1 MVSASGPQTNQQQV
15 KKSSTRDGRLAA
27 LILGIM
33 FLPTG
38 LQAAFTPRSFFN
50 DFPLGRG
57 WIALGGEVYNE
68 HLVRDVGGLFLILSL
83 LSLWAWRNQA
93 IARPVLGAWLLQGAL
108 HLSFHL
114 RHLAHFDGIDRAGLI
129 MTLASAPLG
138 AIVGL
143 IAMREPTT

>member
-1 MVSASGPQTNQQQV
+1 MKFGNL
-15 KKSSTRDGRLAA
+15 TRDGRLASA
-27 LILGIM
+27 VLGLM
-33 FLPTG
+33 FVPTG

-68 HLVRDVGGLFLILSL
+68 HVVRDVGGLFLVLSL

-93 IARPVLGAWLLQGAL
+93 IARPALVAWLAQGTL

-114 RHLAHFDGIDRAGLI
+114 RHLGHFRGIDRI
-129 MTLASAPLG
+129 
-138 AIVGL
+138 GL
-143 IAMREPTT
+143 IATLAAAPVISISGLVGMRRR